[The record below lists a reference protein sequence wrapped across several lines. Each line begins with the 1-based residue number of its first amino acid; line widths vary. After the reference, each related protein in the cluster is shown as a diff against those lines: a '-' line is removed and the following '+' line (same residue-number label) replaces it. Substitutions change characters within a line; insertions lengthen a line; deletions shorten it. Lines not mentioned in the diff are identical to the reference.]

1 VLIVVGWVVLAA
13 IIGAAAGSRGRSS
26 VGWFVLAVLL
36 SPLIAGLLLAILP
49 DLHTRGLLESLA
61 RDSSAVDDA
70 ALERNIRA
78 GLPRRTTGTGRALLV
93 AEGLAAFLALRTGS
107 STAASS
113 SNARPGERP
122 ALTRSRRILARACEG
137 VGRR

>member
-93 AEGLAAFLALRTGS
+93 AEGLAAFLALLYWLQHGS
-107 STAASS
+107 
-113 SNARPGERP
+113 E
-122 ALTRSRRILARACEG
+122 LL
-137 VGRR
+137 